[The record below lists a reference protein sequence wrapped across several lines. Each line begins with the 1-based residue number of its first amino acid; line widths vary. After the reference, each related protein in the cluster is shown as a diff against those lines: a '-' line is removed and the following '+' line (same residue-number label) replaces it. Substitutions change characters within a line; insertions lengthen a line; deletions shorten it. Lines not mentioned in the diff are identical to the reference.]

1 MEMRIAK
8 RTRVR
13 RVMLTVT
20 AIIFAVIAIV
30 IIVFV
35 VIVAGRADPAPAGNT
50 SIKVVNVSSVRYG

>member
-20 AIIFAVIAIV
+20 AIIAVIAIV

-35 VIVAGRADPAPAGNT
+35 IVAGGADPAPAGNT
-50 SIKVVNVSSVRYG
+50 SMVVNVSSVRYG

>member
-1 MEMRIAK
+1 MVEMRIAK

-20 AIIFAVIAIV
+20 AIIAVIAIV